1 MITLYH
7 GVCGIVWQI
16 WGVFHVEL
24 AGVHVGR
31 DVPAGEHCTRRKI
44 REEDQE
50 AALDGDVAETG

>member
-1 MITLYH
+1 M
-7 GVCGIVWQI
+7 
-16 WGVFHVEL
+16 EL